1 MQEELDDTVKEH
13 IVNLRI
19 DGLTDLSTKLQE
31 NYEKYVKDLAI
42 NINDASQLVADSAD
56 NLSKVFGDVNASFNA
71 YIKSLHPD
79 AFVGEYN
86 MGVPEMVAKDL
97 AVQTKWTEGINLS
110 TTNIEKKLTD
120 YVDNLS
126 EKESKYWAAMT
137 SEAAKISAQVGDLNN
152 ALNDLLHSNLIKN
165 GDFSGGKLGEEYI
178 SGGLASGTKSAK
190 PGLYQIN
197 EKGPE
202 AIITRRG
209 VMLMPLRAGDGVIP
223 ADLTENLMAMAK
235 SGMVPVQ
242 TPNFQAPEY
251 NVSQNTNQN
260 VTIHYDSLIR
270 VDGNMDSTVVPQIE
284 EIAKGLISNASFKKN
299 IYNYTAKEMGK
310 DMRKAGH

>member
-31 NYEKYVKDLAI
+31 NYEKYVKDMVI
-42 NINDASQLVADSAD
+42 NVNHAVDLVSNSAD
-56 NLSKVFGDVNASFNA
+56 NLSKVLDNVNSSFNA
-71 YIKSLHPD
+71 YLKSFHPD
-79 AFVGEYN
+79 AFQGEFVLGIPK
-86 MGVPEMVAKDL
+86 MIEEDTKIMTEWVEGV
-97 AVQTKWTEGINLS
+97 NLPD
-110 TTNIEKKLTD
+110 NQIGKKLKE
-120 YVDNLS
+120 YEDNLS
-126 EKESKYWAAMT
+126 EKESDYWDAMT
-137 SEAAKISAQVGDLNN
+137 SEAVKISDQVGDLNKAFRDFVN
-152 ALNDLLHSNLIKN
+152 N

-178 SGGLASGTKSAK
+178 SGGLAKGTKSAK

-209 VMLMPLRAGDGVIP
+209 VMLMPLKAGDGVIP

-270 VDGNMDSTVVPQIE
+270 VDGNMDQTVVPQIE
-284 EIAKGLISNASFKKN
+284 EIAKGLISNNAFKKN
-299 IYNYTAKEMGK
+299 IYNYTTREMGK

>member
-31 NYEKYVKDLAI
+31 NYEKYVKDMAI
-42 NINDASQLVADSAD
+42 NVNHAVDLVSNSAD
-56 NLSKVFGDVNASFNA
+56 NLSKVLDNVNSSFNA
-71 YIKSLHPD
+71 YLKSFHPD
-79 AFVGEYN
+79 AFYGEFVL
-86 MGVPEMVAKDL
+86 GVPKMIEEDTKIMTEWVKGVNLPDNEIGKTLKDY
-97 AVQTKWTEGINLS
+97 E
-110 TTNIEKKLTD
+110 
-120 YVDNLS
+120 DNLS
-126 EKESKYWAAMT
+126 EKESKYWDAMT
-137 SEAAKISAQVGDLNN
+137 SEAVKISDQIGDLNKAFRDFVN
-152 ALNDLLHSNLIKN
+152 N

-270 VDGNMDSTVVPQIE
+270 VDGNMDQTVVPQIE

-299 IYNYTAKEMGK
+299 IYNYTTREMGK